1 MNKLM
6 HKLLDIREGEGM
18 ATSLMFTYLFLLIAS
33 LLIVKPMR
41 NSLFLTIY
49 GAQKLPYVF
58 VLVAIAAGIVTHF
71 YAKTIKKVRL
81 DVLIIYTTA
90 IAIFSLILFWIFFT
104 TQMGPNWLYFV
115 FYIWVALFGVITT
128 SQFWLLANYVFNAR
142 QAKRLFGLI
151 GAGGIS
157 GGIFGGYLTKF
168 LAPVIGTNNMIFFTL
183 LFLGACFFIL
193 NAVWRHSAKH
203 NYSERLRQ
211 QRRLSKTYSTDNAFK
226 LLKQS
231 KHLLFIAIL
240 VGISVLVAN
249 LVDYQYSAI
258 ASKAIPQKD
267 DLTAFFGF
275 WLSNLSIL
283 SLFIQ
288 LVLTSRILKTFGVT
302 FSLFFLPIGIF
313 TGALFT
319 LFNPTLWSAVMIKIG
334 DGSFKQSINKAGL
347 ELLLLPLPGSV
358 KNQGKSF
365 IDVFVDSSATGLG
378 GLLLILLVDQMGFK
392 VPHISIV
399 IIILIAVW
407 ILAINQA
414 RKEYIDSFRQ
424 ALEKRSIDLEDQT
437 INLEDASV
445 IKSLIYTLESDN
457 PRNILYALRLLE
469 NAKSD
474 EFVPHLKSLFDHPSD
489 EIKRMALRLAAQS
502 HAYDFSSSVTHL
514 VKCENIQVSV
524 EAIHYLYH
532 HSSDGLKLYHQLLQD
547 PNYKIQSAVL
557 RFTAIEFRESK
568 EFRKQVSFID
578 IFNRF
583 IEKIYNNIEDKS
595 GKRYTRLILADV
607 IGIAREPELYPFL
620 QRILQDRSDT
630 RVLSHAINSAGK
642 THDPSFIPLLIQ
654 HLNTKMVRRSAREA
668 LAEYGDAIIDILADY
683 MRNPQIERRI
693 RLGIP
698 KVLAL
703 IGSQKS
709 INLFIDHLDQN
720 DLDLRYAIIRALNK
734 LNNQFSWLE
743 IDIERIENRIYK
755 ETEKYFKTLS
765 LLIYQ
770 KRDLKAVP
778 STHKDIVRAKAL
790 LSKALEE
797 RLADNLERIFRLL
810 ALEYSPRDIYNAYL
824 ALNSGKADQ
833 KANAIEFLD
842 NVLSFEL
849 KRVIIPIIEQ
859 SNTSR
864 VHEHQPEPIENHVDS
879 DEEII
884 RVILEEDDNWLKIC
898 AIHLAAESG
907 ITRYK
912 WMIEKLVTDSDKAL
926 RETAVFALK
935 KLSQSDA

>member
-1 MNKLM
+1 M
-6 HKLLDIREGEGM
+6 HKLLDVREGEGV

-33 LLIVKPMR
+33 LLIVKPVR
-41 NSLFLTIY
+41 NSLFLTLY
-49 GAQKLPYVF
+49 GAEKLPYAF
-58 VLVAIAAGIVTHF
+58 VLVALTAGIVIHF
-71 YAKTIKKVRL
+71 YAKTLKKARL
-81 DVLIIYTTA
+81 DILIIYTTA
-90 IAIFSLILFWIFFT
+90 IAIFSLVLFWILFT
-104 TQMGPNWLYFV
+104 TNSGPNWLTFV

-168 LAPVIGTNNMIFFTL
+168 MAPIIGTNNMIFFTL
-183 LFLGACFFIL
+183 LFLAVCFFII

-226 LLKQS
+226 LFKQS
-231 KHLLFIAIL
+231 KHLFFVAIL

-249 LVDYQYSAI
+249 LVDYQFSAI

-288 LVLTSRILKTFGVT
+288 LVLTSRILKTFGVS
-302 FSLFFLPIGIF
+302 FSLFFLPVGIF
-313 TGALFT
+313 TGAIFT
-319 LFNPTLWSAVMIKIG
+319 LLNPSLWAAIVIKLG
-334 DGSFKQSINKAGL
+334 DGSFKQSINKAGI
-347 ELLLLPLPGSV
+347 ELLMLPLPGNV

-365 IDVFVDSSATGLG
+365 IDVFIDSFATGLG
-378 GLLLILLVDQMGFK
+378 GLLLILLVDQAGLK
-392 VPHISIV
+392 IPHISIV
-399 IIILIAVW
+399 IIILIAIW
-407 ILAINQA
+407 IVAINQA
-414 RKEYIDSFRQ
+414 RKEYINSFRQ

-445 IKSLIYTLESDN
+445 MKSLIKTLESNN

-474 EFVPHLKSLFDHPSD
+474 EFIPHLKHLFDHPSD
-489 EIKRMALRLAAQS
+489 EIKTMAIKIAAQS
-502 HAYDFSSSVTHL
+502 HTYNFSSSVTHL
-514 VKCENIQVSV
+514 VKCENIHVSV

-547 PNYKIQSAVL
+547 PNYKIQSAIL
-557 RFTAIEFRESK
+557 RFTAIEYRHSK
-568 EFRKQVSFID
+568 EFKKQISFID

-583 IEKIYNNIEDKS
+583 IEIVYNNIEDKS
-595 GKRYTRLILADV
+595 AKRYTRMILANV

-620 QRILQDRSDT
+620 QRLLQDRSDT
-630 RVLSHAINSAGK
+630 RGLSQAIHSAGK

-668 LAEYGDAIIDILADY
+668 LSEYGDSIIDILADY
-683 MRNPQIERRI
+683 MLNPQIERRI

-698 KVLAL
+698 KVLAI

-709 INLFIDHLDQN
+709 VDLFINHLDQN
-720 DLDLRYAIIRALNK
+720 ELDLRYEIIRALNK

-770 KRDLKAVP
+770 KRDLKAIVA
-778 STHKDIVRAKAL
+778 DNENIVRAKAL
-790 LSKALEE
+790 LAKALEE
-797 RLADNLERIFRLL
+797 RLANNLERIFRLL

-824 ALNSGKADQ
+824 ALNSGKTDQ
-833 KANAIEFLD
+833 KANAVEFLD

-859 SNTSR
+859 SDTSR
-864 VHEHQPEPIENHVDS
+864 IDEQNIEFMENHVDS

-912 WMIEKLVTDSDKAL
+912 WMIEKHQTDSDSAL
-926 RETAVFALK
+926 RETAVYALK
-935 KLSQSDA
+935 KLSLSNA